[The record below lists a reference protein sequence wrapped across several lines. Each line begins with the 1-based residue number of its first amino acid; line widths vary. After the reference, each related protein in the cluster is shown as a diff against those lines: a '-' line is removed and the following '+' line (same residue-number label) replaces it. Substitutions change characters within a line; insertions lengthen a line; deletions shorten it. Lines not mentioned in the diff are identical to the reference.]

1 MLRMLRSKTISII
14 NDHLHDYPTPV
25 VGYIS
30 SFGFLSGVS
39 LTIQI
44 FTGVFLAIHYSPHTA
59 TAFLSVE
66 HIMRDVNDG

>member
-1 MLRMLRSKTISII
+1 MRILRNKTIAII
-14 NDHLHDYPTPV
+14 NDHLVDYPTPI

-30 SFGFLSGVS
+30 SFGFLSGVC